1 MKGEVVAT
9 FRSQLIKNESGGLK
23 SSSTSHKPDVTM
35 RICSLLPSTTEVVCA
50 LGLADNL
57 VGVTHECDYPPEVR
71 DKSKVIMSFINPDEL
86 SSREI
91 DRLITKNRN
100 EGKSTYLIDIAALR
114 EANPDII
121 LTQGLCEVCAV
132 SGNEVVESV
141 KALGRTPEI
150 ISLEPSTIGQIL
162 DTILTIGDATGTKD
176 RADELVGKL
185 RSRLGRIESLFSG
198 ERDRPRVFCMEWL
211 DPPYA
216 AGHWIP
222 EMVEL
227 AGGANGIGK
236 PGEPSR
242 KVSWEDILDFAPQI
256 ILVMPCGFN
265 IEDTLKEIDT
275 VASNE
280 YWNKLPASRR
290 GHAYLV
296 DANSYFSRSG
306 PRIVDG
312 LEIMAKIIH
321 PDSFDY
327 DFPNDSVLNLR
338 NHYYFELNLG

>member
-1 MKGEVVAT
+1 
-9 FRSQLIKNESGGLK
+9 
-23 SSSTSHKPDVTM
+23 M
-35 RICSLLPSTTEVVCA
+35 RICSFLPSTTEIVYA
-50 LGLADNL
+50 LGLGDNL

-91 DRLITKNRN
+91 DDLIVKNRN
-100 EGKSTYLIDIAALR
+100 QGKSTYLIDIEALK

-132 SGNEVVESV
+132 SGNEVIESV
-141 KALGRTPEI
+141 KAVGLTPEV
-150 ISLEPSTIGQIL
+150 ISLEPNTIEEIL
-162 DTILTIGDATGTKD
+162 DTILIVGYATKTKD
-176 RADELVGKL
+176 RADELVEKL
-185 RSRLGRIESLFSG
+185 KSRIDKVKSLFSG

-227 AGGANGIGK
+227 AGAINGIGK
-236 PGEPSR
+236 PGEPSL
-242 KVSWEDILDFAPQI
+242 KVSWDDILNFAPQI
-256 ILVMPCGFN
+256 IVVMPCGFN
-265 IEDTLKEIDT
+265 IEDTLKEIDVVT
-275 VASNE
+275 SNK
-280 YWNKLPASRR
+280 YWNQLPASRK

-312 LEIMAKIIH
+312 LEILARIIH
-321 PDSFDY
+321 PEACEFEL
-327 DFPNDSVLNLR
+327 PNNSVLNLR

>member
-1 MKGEVVAT
+1 MTRGV
-9 FRSQLIKNESGGLK
+9 S
-23 SSSTSHKPDVTM
+23 DM

-91 DRLITKNRN
+91 DDLITKNRN
-100 EGKSTYLIDIAALR
+100 EGKSTYLIDIGELKK
-114 EANPDII
+114 ANPDII

-141 KALGRTPEI
+141 KALGRTPKV
-150 ISLEPSTIGQIL
+150 ISFEPSTIDQIL
-162 DTILTIGDATGTKD
+162 DAILKIGDATDTKG
-176 RADELVGKL
+176 RADELVEKLKL
-185 RSRLGRIESLFSG
+185 RIHRIESLFSG

-242 KVSWEDILDFAPQI
+242 KVSWDDIYDFAPQI
-256 ILVMPCGFN
+256 ITVMPCGFN

-275 VASNE
+275 VTSHK
-280 YWNKLPASRR
+280 YWNQMPASRR
-290 GHAYLV
+290 GHVYLV

-312 LEIMAKIIH
+312 LEILAKIIH
-321 PDSFDY
+321 PEALEF
-327 DFPNDSVLNLR
+327 DFPNNSVLNLR

>member
-1 MKGEVVAT
+1 
-9 FRSQLIKNESGGLK
+9 
-23 SSSTSHKPDVTM
+23 M
-35 RICSLLPSTTEVVCA
+35 RICSFLPSTTEIVYA
-50 LGLADNL
+50 LGLGKNL

-71 DKSKVIMSFINPDEL
+71 EKSKVIMSFINPDEL

-91 DRLITKNRN
+91 DDLIIKNRN
-100 EGKSTYLIDIAALR
+100 DGKSTYLIDIEALK

-132 SGNEVVESV
+132 SGNKVVESV
-141 KALGRTPEI
+141 KALGRTPEV
-150 ISLEPSTIGQIL
+150 ISLEPSTIDQIL
-162 DTILTIGDATGTKD
+162 DAILKIGEATDTKD
-176 RADELVGKL
+176 RADKL
-185 RSRLGRIESLFSG
+185 IEKLKSRIHRIESLFSG

-227 AGGANGIGK
+227 AGGVNGIGT

-242 KVSWEDILDFAPQI
+242 KVSWDDIFDFAPQI
-256 ILVMPCGFN
+256 MVVMPCGFN
-265 IEDTLKEIDT
+265 IEDILKEIDT
-275 VASNE
+275 VTSHK
-280 YWNKLPASRR
+280 YWNQMSASRR
-290 GHAYLV
+290 GHVYLV

-312 LEIMAKIIH
+312 LEILAKIIH
-321 PDSFDY
+321 PDAFDY
-327 DFPNDSVLNLR
+327 DFPSDSVVNLR

>member
-1 MKGEVVAT
+1 
-9 FRSQLIKNESGGLK
+9 
-23 SSSTSHKPDVTM
+23 M
-35 RICSLLPSTTEVVCA
+35 RICSFLPSTTEIVCA
-50 LGLADNL
+50 LGLGDNL

-91 DRLITKNRN
+91 DDLIIKNRN
-100 EGKSTYLIDIAALR
+100 EGKNTYLIDIGALKD
-114 EANPDII
+114 ANPDVI
-121 LTQGLCEVCAV
+121 LTQGLCDVCAV
-132 SGNEVVESV
+132 SGDEVVEAV
-141 KALGRTPEI
+141 KALGRSPDI
-150 ISLEPSTIGQIL
+150 ISLEPSTIEEIL
-162 DTILTIGDATGTKD
+162 DSILTVGYATKTKD
-176 RADELVGKL
+176 RAEELVGKL
-185 RSRLGRIESLFSG
+185 RSRIDRIGSLFSS

-227 AGGANGIGK
+227 AGAVNGIGK
-236 PGEPSR
+236 PGEPSL
-242 KVSWEDILDFAPQI
+242 KVSWDDILNFAPQFVV
-256 ILVMPCGFN
+256 LMPCGFN
-265 IEDTLKEIDT
+265 IEDTLNEIDVVT
-275 VASNE
+275 SNK
-280 YWNKLPASRR
+280 YWNQMPASRR

-312 LEIMAKIIH
+312 LEILAKIIH
-321 PDSFDY
+321 PEACEFEL
-327 DFPNDSVLNLR
+327 PNNSVLNLR

>member
-1 MKGEVVAT
+1 MVRRV
-9 FRSQLIKNESGGLK
+9 I
-23 SSSTSHKPDVTM
+23 DM
-35 RICSLLPSTTEVVCA
+35 RICSFLPSTTEIVYA
-50 LGLADNL
+50 LGLGENL

-91 DRLITKNRN
+91 DDLIIKNRN
-100 EGKSTYLIDIAALR
+100 EGKSTYLIDVEALK

-141 KALGRTPEI
+141 KALGRTPEV
-150 ISLEPSTIGQIL
+150 ISLEPSTIEQIL
-162 DTILTIGDATGTKD
+162 DTILAIGDATDTKG
-176 RADELVGKL
+176 RADGLVEKL
-185 RSRLGRIESLFSG
+185 KSRIHRIESLFSG

-222 EMVEL
+222 EMVQL
-227 AGGANGIGK
+227 AGGDNGIGK

-242 KVSWEDILDFAPQI
+242 KVSWDDIFDFAPQI
-256 ILVMPCGFN
+256 IVVMPCGFN
-265 IEDTLKEIDT
+265 IEDTLKEIDVVT
-275 VASNE
+275 SHK
-280 YWNKLPASRR
+280 YWNQMPASRR
-290 GHAYLV
+290 GHVYLV

-312 LEIMAKIIH
+312 LEILAKIIH
-321 PDSFDY
+321 PEAWEF
-327 DFPNDSVLNLR
+327 DFPNNSVLNLR
-338 NHYYFELNLG
+338 NHYYFELTLG